1 MYIIQIESFE
11 SGARPA
17 LQTWEKSTVP
27 DGYAWCP
34 DEFFDVFY
42 STNPSG
48 FVNITVEND
57 TVTAMEVNWDAYN
70 AYIAEHPVEPE
81 PEPEPEPT
89 PGDDSSVWDELDA
102 AYQEGVDSV

>member
-1 MYIIQIESFE
+1 MYIIMLETFAD
-11 SGARPA
+11 GGRPA
-17 LQTWEKSTVP
+17 LQTWDRP
-27 DGYAWCP
+27 NLPNGYAWCP

-81 PEPEPEPT
+81 PVEPEEDVT
-89 PGDDSSVWDELDA
+89 WGVMAEA
-102 AYQEGVDSV
+102 ITEGVNEV

>member
-1 MYIIQIESFE
+1 MYVIKLDTDEY
-11 SGARPA
+11 GARQA
-17 LQTWEKSTVP
+17 LLTWEKSTVP
-27 DGYAWCP
+27 TGFAFCP

-42 STNPSG
+42 STTPAG

-70 AYIAEHPVEPE
+70 AYVAEHPDIPD
-81 PEPEPEPT
+81 EPEPEPT